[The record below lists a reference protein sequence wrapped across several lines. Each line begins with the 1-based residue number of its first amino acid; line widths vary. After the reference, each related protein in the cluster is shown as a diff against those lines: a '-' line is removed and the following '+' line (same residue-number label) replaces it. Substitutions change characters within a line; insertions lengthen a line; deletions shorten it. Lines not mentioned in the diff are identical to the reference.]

1 MVNFTD
7 FPITVHEVWI
17 RIIFH
22 DPWCGPWCE
31 TETPLFRMLD
41 SWQVI
46 GISVGLDPQS
56 PKRNADLI
64 DGMRTW
70 KTSFEQ
76 PWMSPRKSTHV
87 FSKRDHFQKDFEKY
101 PTHPAATPPSI
112 WALVSHPGGWAK
124 KDLGAPPNF
133 IQPWSSGHFGS
144 GVFVKTR
151 SLRELI
157 YNPDGYF
164 HHIFPSRGSLSSIQP
179 WPFSEP
185 LTGGSTIS
193 FGWSAVCENE
203 ERCGRARHPGR
214 VAGGSGT
221 CRGGC
226 KKYGSMDFF
235 HWGRV

>member
-1 MVNFTD
+1 
-7 FPITVHEVWI
+7 
-17 RIIFH
+17 
-22 DPWCGPWCE
+22 
-31 TETPLFRMLD
+31 MLD

-76 PWMSPRKSTHV
+76 PWMSPPKSTHV

-124 KDLGAPPNF
+124 KDLGATPNF

-164 HHIFPSRGSLSSIQP
+164 HHVYSQ
-179 WPFSEP
+179 
-185 LTGGSTIS
+185 
-193 FGWSAVCENE
+193 
-203 ERCGRARHPGR
+203 
-214 VAGGSGT
+214 VAGAYPPSSHGHFLSLWQVDRQYLSVEAPCARTKKGAGAQGT
-221 CRGGC
+221 REGWRVGVVPVGVVV
-226 KKYGSMDFF
+226 KNMGQLIFFTGVGFRVYGIFLIEF
-235 HWGRV
+235 